1 MSSWAKAPR
10 LDEAVSEVTRSEIR
24 EFLVAGLAPV
34 VCRSCANT
42 VLVKK
47 TSPVHT
53 SVQWLTD
60 PATSCPEFAAR
71 VAGGEL
77 SARIDTCPKLR
88 ASIEL
93 AVAEGLV
100 EVPDG

>member
-10 LDEAVSEVTRSEIR
+10 SNHSTRATTQAETQ
-24 EFLVAGLAPV
+24 EFLSAGLTPV
-34 VCRSCANT
+34 TCRSCANH

-47 TSPVHT
+47 SSTAHT
-53 SVQWLTD
+53 SVQWTTD

-71 VAGGEL
+71 VAAGEL
-77 SARIDTCPKLR
+77 SARIDSCPKLR